1 MIKVLHVLT
10 DTNIGGAGRYLF
22 NLLSRVDYSCFE
34 VVVACPGGGELEKQL
49 KSKGIRVFTLEGG
62 ESSANFG
69 HIKKLRQIISPLY
82 FHQLL
87 LFEIFVIF
95 YSMCNHIWLYSTL
108 L

>member
-69 HIKKLRQIISPLY
+69 HIKTKANY
-82 FHQLL
+82 FPEKAILHTHASLPGA
-87 LFEIFVIF
+87 
-95 YSMCNHIWLYSTL
+95 
-108 L
+108 